1 MIYQII
7 FDNNEV
13 FNGGD
18 SLFETKWKEIPEDKK
33 IRTIIYFIPTQA
45 GLILSN
51 FKRIYHYVEAVK
63 DLNGSE
69 SGKIKIEFT
78 YLIIQRN
85 NKYIQYRINQ
95 KSGDIE
101 VNILEK
107 DSKYITG
114 FNPVFWKNGNE
125 N

>member
-7 FDNNEV
+7 FNNNEV

-18 SLFETKWKEIPEDKK
+18 SLFETKWKEIPENKK

-45 GLILSN
+45 GLMLSG

-69 SGKIKIEFT
+69 SGKIKIEYT
-78 YLIIQRN
+78 YLIIERD

-95 KSGDIE
+95 KNGDIE
-101 VNILEK
+101 VNILEQ
-107 DSKYITG
+107 DSKYIIG
-114 FNPVFWKNGNE
+114 LNPIFWKNGNE
-125 N
+125 